1 MKQLYSTLRFQSGA
15 NCLANQKHCYDSIP
29 ARHPQ
34 QKNGRCDDLRFPVS
48 ELDLGSYVRHTNHVI
63 TLFNVSISSLFA
75 PPGHLAVCLLM
86 CWSRG
91 LVPAVLETDG
101 VPWKMHH
108 RADVSDMLSTFFLA
122 EPPNHWFFLSIAP
135 NRSPFAVFGFFFL
148 FFLFSVLLF
157 FIYLFYFCLGISWL
171 LGRSWK

>member
-29 ARHPQ
+29 VPHPQ

-75 PPGHLAVCLLM
+75 PPGHLAGCLSVDVLK
-86 CWSRG
+86 SRFSACSPWDRLCTMENASLG
-91 LVPAVLETDG
+91 GCLWHAVN
-101 VPWKMHH
+101 V
-108 RADVSDMLSTFFLA
+108 FFWR
-122 EPPNHWFFLSIAP
+122 NHQTI
-135 NRSPFAVFGFFFL
+135 GFFFL
-148 FFLFSVLLF
+148 LPPTGHRLPSLVSSFCFSFFLCFFFLFLF
-157 FIYLFYFCLGISWL
+157 GHFLVA
-171 LGRSWK
+171 WK

>member
-1 MKQLYSTLRFQSGA
+1 MHFGHRIPSDLWPFFEMKQLYSTLRFQSGA

-48 ELDLGSYVRHTNHVI
+48 ELDLDSYVRHTNHVI

-86 CWSRG
+86 C
-91 LVPAVLETDG
+91 
-101 VPWKMHH
+101 
-108 RADVSDMLSTFFLA
+108 
-122 EPPNHWFFLSIAP
+122 
-135 NRSPFAVFGFFFL
+135 
-148 FFLFSVLLF
+148 
-157 FIYLFYFCLGISWL
+157 
-171 LGRSWK
+171 